1 MTGDQI
7 SADGSRM
14 VAKSYQN
21 QIQYWKR
28 DTLLQI
34 PQKEG
39 TRDLSDMH
47 LNC

>member
-1 MTGDQI
+1 MIGDQI

-14 VAKSYQN
+14 VAKNYQN